1 MNTIETMIKGGV
13 IPRAVL
19 YARFSSDNQREE
31 SIDAQLRA
39 MREYCQRSKVVITG
53 EYCDHAR
60 SATTDDRPEFLKM
73 IHASKTGEFNLVIV
87 HKLDRFSRNRYDSA
101 YYKRELKRNG
111 VALVSVLENLDDS
124 PESII
129 LESVLEGMSEYYSRN
144 LAREV
149 MKGMRESALQ
159 CKAIGGHAPFGYKI
173 NPETKRYEINEDEVD
188 AVRMIF
194 DSVLQ
199 GSGYSEIIRN
209 LNARGFRTHS
219 GKPFGKNSLTEIL
232 RNEKYRGVY
241 IFNRAAAKGIGGR
254 RNNHASKPAG
264 EMIRIEGGVPA
275 IISEEVWNGVQAIL
289 KKRKKYRPSNNTG
302 KETYLLT
309 GKIICGECGAS
320 YTGVRHFA
328 GRNRSK
334 YVCYQCANR
343 KRTSS
348 VGCQNKEIRREY
360 LETFVLREIARVV
373 FDAASIPKL
382 VKAYEKYHKEFDRE
396 GTDELRLLESSV
408 KSVTKKID
416 NIIAAVAN
424 TGSSALLHSLDTL
437 EKERG
442 ELQAKIEE
450 IQRRSCAQNVSEDM
464 LKEAYSRAREMY
476 LSDSEEMHRQLLQ
489 LYLDRV
495 VVYRE
500 HIEVY
505 LNTLPSD
512 ILRGETE
519 RSTGLKNGESL
530 VNYLSVEE
538 PKKGLSSH
546 DTEQTEKGAV
556 TDSGGSSDLHRKKAD
571 KSAKN
576 AELSTFCGGGEGNR
590 TPVRKPLNATF
601 SGCRISFVFPGK
613 AAGIQAALRGS
624 FLMHDRYKSKI
635 TVHVRC

>member
-53 EYCDHAR
+53 EYCDHAK

-73 IHASKTGEFNLVIV
+73 IQASKTGDFNLVIV

-159 CKAIGGHAPFGYKI
+159 CKAIGGQAPFGYKI

-194 DSVLQ
+194 NRVLE
-199 GSGYSEIIRN
+199 GVGYNEIIHE
-209 LNARGFRTHS
+209 LNAMGFRTRS
-219 GKPFGKNSLTEIL
+219 GKPFGKNSLHEIL
-232 RNEKYRGVY
+232 RNEKYHGVY
-241 IFNRAAAKGIGGR
+241 IFNRAASKGIGGK

-275 IISEEVWNGVQAIL
+275 IVSEDVWNGVQAIL
-289 KKRKKYRPSNNTG
+289 KRRAKYRPSSNAG

-328 GRNRSK
+328 GRNKSK
-334 YVCYQCANR
+334 YVCYQCSNR
-343 KRTSS
+343 KRTASE
-348 VGCQNKEIRREY
+348 GCRNKEIRREY
-360 LETFVLREIARVV
+360 LETFVLHEIARLV

-396 GTDELRLLESSV
+396 GADELRLLESSV

-424 TGSSALLHSLDTL
+424 TGSSALLQTLDAL

-442 ELQAKIEE
+442 ELYERIEAVK
-450 IQRRSCAQNVSEDM
+450 RRSCAREVSEEM
-464 LKEAYSRAREMY
+464 VREAYNRAREMY
-476 LSDSEEMHRQLLQ
+476 RSDSKELHRQLLQ
-489 LYLDRV
+489 LYLDHV

-500 HIEVY
+500 HVEVY
-505 LNTLPSD
+505 LNTLPTD
-512 ILRGETE
+512 ILLGETE

-530 VNYLSVEE
+530 VNFT
-538 PKKGLSSH
+538 G
-546 DTEQTEKGAV
+546 
-556 TDSGGSSDLHRKKAD
+556 
-571 KSAKN
+571 
-576 AELSTFCGGGEGNR
+576 
-590 TPVRKPLNATF
+590 
-601 SGCRISFVFPGK
+601 
-613 AAGIQAALRGS
+613 
-624 FLMHDRYKSKI
+624 
-635 TVHVRC
+635 